1 MGRWLANSRS
11 FEVGDGADGADHNC
25 SAGTID
31 NTDIDHTERVRRYF
45 VIALGKAAPQMM
57 AGAVAALSA
66 ENLSMEHGIVICASD
81 SNTPAPA
88 NIVTQ
93 IGDHPIPGP
102 ASLAASDTLDDF
114 IQQIEPGDIVIVL
127 LSGGTTSLVAAPV
140 AEFARSFSSP
150 ERAQA
155 HLANVSETLLE
166 SGLAIHEMNAIRRR
180 LLRWGAG
187 RLAQALYARGAAR
200 IPVFCISDVIGD
212 DPAVIGSGPCS
223 PDPLDPASFLALI
236 DAYDLRSRFE
246 RPVAEFF
253 GVIGGGMVP
262 EVAEFDHPA
271 FAIVDYELVARNADA
286 LEELASAARRSGIE
300 HVSVSDEQMCN
311 EAAELGIMI
320 AHRSAELA
328 AKIPRGERLL
338 YVIGGEPVVNLRAAY
353 ESAWDDDEHG
363 SNDEP
368 MRGGRM
374 QLLALNA
381 ALMLEQVVNEGNREA
396 TRIAIL
402 AAGTDGRD
410 GPTDATGA
418 IVDFSV
424 PTIARRGGRVPE
436 RDAMTGRSW
445 FPLEASSAL
454 LKTGLTGTNV
464 MDVVAILIDRTA

>member
-1 MGRWLANSRS
+1 
-11 FEVGDGADGADHNC
+11 
-25 SAGTID
+25 
-31 NTDIDHTERVRRYF
+31 
-45 VIALGKAAPQMM
+45 MM
-57 AGAVAALSA
+57 AGAIAALGD
-66 ENLSMEHGIVICASD
+66 ENLAVERGIIICASD
-81 SNTPAPA
+81 SATRLFARKASDVELGVDLAQVRSPVRCAENSGELSDDEMTATTNA
-88 NIVTQ
+88 QARGKIITM

-102 ASLAASDTLDDF
+102 ASLAASDALDDF

-140 AEFARSFSSP
+140 AGFAQSFASP

-187 RLAQALYARGAAR
+187 RLAQELHARGAAR

-223 PDPLDPASFLALI
+223 ADPLDPASFLALI
-236 DAYDLRSRFE
+236 DAYDLRSTFE

-262 EVAEFDHPA
+262 EVADSDHPA
-271 FAIVDYELVARNADA
+271 FGIVDYELVARNADA
-286 LEELASAARRSGIE
+286 VEELASAARRNGIE
-300 HVSVSDEQMCN
+300 HVSVSDEQMGN

-320 AHRSAELA
+320 AQRSAELA
-328 AKIPRGERLL
+328 RKLPRGERLL
-338 YVIGGEPVVNLRAAY
+338 HVIGGEPVVNLRAAY
-353 ESAWDDDEHG
+353 ESAWDDDEH
-363 SNDEP
+363 SSIDEP

-381 ALMLEQVVNEGNREA
+381 ALMLEQVVHDGNRDA
-396 TRIAIL
+396 TRVAIL

-424 PTIARRGGRVPE
+424 PTLARRGGRVPE
-436 RDAMTGRSW
+436 RDAITGRSW

-454 LKTGLTGTNV
+454 MKTGLSGTNV
-464 MDVVAILIDRTA
+464 MDLVAVLIDSSA